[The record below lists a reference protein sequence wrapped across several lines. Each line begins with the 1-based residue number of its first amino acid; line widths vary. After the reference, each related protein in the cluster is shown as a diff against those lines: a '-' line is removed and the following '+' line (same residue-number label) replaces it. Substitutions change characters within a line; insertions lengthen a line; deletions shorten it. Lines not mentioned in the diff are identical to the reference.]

1 MIMSRTPNYY
11 RQIIQVLE
19 DLNKSHPSY
28 NIGRHLATALDGH
41 NLWGVSDKE
50 VLQALKDYRTE
61 LEMDVLHKEDDIED
75 IIKQGMHLNDILEE
89 D

>member
-1 MIMSRTPNYY
+1 MSRTPNYY

>member
-1 MIMSRTPNYY
+1 MSKTPNYY

>member
-1 MIMSRTPNYY
+1 MSRTPKYY

-19 DLNKSHPSY
+19 SLNKSHPTY
-28 NIGRHLATALDGH
+28 NIGKHLATALDGH
-41 NLWGVSDKE
+41 DLWGVSDKA
-50 VLQALKDYRTE
+50 VLQALRDYRTE
-61 LEMDVLHKEDDIED
+61 LEMDIAHKEDDIDD